1 MVLNNFEHM
10 FFPEFKEFGTP
21 EFLFV
26 LICIALCFYIIN
38 YLINYLPVSS
48 LKTIHL
54 KGNPSFEPVSVVIC
68 AKNEDENLTEFLPK
82 VLTQDFPEF
91 EVIVVNDCSWDNTEN
106 VIDEFAKI
114 FPNLKKVNIKEDAYY
129 KHGKKFAILVGIKAA
144 KHNRLV
150 FIDAD
155 CYPESNKWLQHMADG
170 FTSEKEIVLG
180 YGAYEKQAGLLNT
193 LIRFDALIIAINYL
207 SAAIK
212 QKAYM
217 GVGRNLAYS
226 KELFFRNKGFATH
239 YHIQS
244 GDDDLFVNEASTTD
258 NVNVC
263 ISKEAVTYS
272 KPKKT
277 FKDWRIQ
284 KARHLTTAPFYKSE
298 TKSKLAF
305 NYFTQ
310 YFFYISLLAQAG
322 SIQTVLLIPVFFILK
337 SIVQLLVLNKSF
349 TKFGE
354 KDLLW
359 QAIII
364 EFLFL
369 FIYPIFQVSKLF
381 HKPGKWSH

>member
-1 MVLNNFEHM
+1 M

-21 EFLFV
+21 ELLLVIVCLAFS
-26 LICIALCFYIIN
+26 FYVIN
-38 YLINYLPVSS
+38 YLLNYLPVSS
-48 LKTIHL
+48 LKSIHL
-54 KGNPSFEPVSVVIC
+54 QAGTSAEPVSVIIC

-82 VLTQDFPEF
+82 VLTQDYPEF

-180 YGAYEKQAGLLNT
+180 YGAYEKQSGFLNT

-212 QKAYM
+212 HKAYM

-226 KELFFRNKGFATH
+226 KELFFKNKGFATH

-244 GDDDLFVNEASTTD
+244 GDDDLFVNEASTAS

-263 ISKEAVTYS
+263 INKESVTYS

-284 KARHLTTAPFYKSE
+284 KARHLTTSPLYKSE

-305 NYFTQ
+305 NYFSL
-310 YFFYISLLAQAG
+310 YFFYLALLSQAG
-322 SIQTVLLIPVFFILK
+322 SIQTVLFIPIFFILK
-337 SIVQLLVLNKSF
+337 SIVQLLVLNKSLS
-349 TKFGE
+349 KLGE
-354 KDLLW
+354 RDLLW
-359 QAIII
+359 SALLL
-364 EFLFL
+364 EAVLL
-369 FIYPIFQVSKLF
+369 FIYPIFQVSKFF